1 MLQTQFLLTNA
12 HFTLNLLTALVCF
25 AVSWLYFDAWLGRH
39 DYKESTKSLGFLLLS
54 LSFAVH
60 ATQIE
65 QTILKNPLL
74 NSEVT
79 NILTA
84 AFIISAFLVLI
95 IGQFVDPLQPLPS
108 YRLSMEKNVHGFG
121 IKKSKDKSAAI
132 LLLGKIAPLVFVPFL
147 YPVLAI
153 FTGFLYLRRAT
164 LGLEYHLRTIGYSL
178 TILAI
183 SELLSLS
190 ALFRGSTNITL
201 ERIVGAFGPI
211 WMVEHVLQLIFTIY
225 LGRWVWAYLTK
236 RLETQLFIIFDTVIL
251 IVFLLTAIFFTSVSL
266 SNMRQDILANLETN
280 VALLAYTIDGKKA
293 ETLSDVEMLSQNPEL
308 ITALKDQDKKAL
320 TELTT
325 TTLITKSKDFLVVVD
340 ENGAILARGDDPEKI
355 GGSLSDDPL
364 IKKALTGSS
373 ITGLVTKDG
382 VMAPVVSVRAA
393 APVKVGEDIIGAVT
407 IGSVVDNAFVD
418 GLKNATGLDASV
430 YADNIRSATTFIAP
444 DAKSRWIGI
453 KEENKD
459 VSKTVL
465 NEGNIY
471 TGSLSILNI
480 PYLVAFAP
488 IKNIDENPI
497 GMLFVGKPEV
507 TTIQTASKLI
517 EQTFIVTVGLLML
530 SFFPSYFVSRYIISE
545 VK

>member
-251 IVFLLTAIFFTSVSL
+251 IVFLLTAIFFPSVSL

-293 ETLSDVEMLSQNPEL
+293 ETLSQNPEL

-325 TTLITKSKDFLVVVD
+325 TTLITKIKVFLFVVD

-355 GGSLSDDPL
+355 GGSLSD
-364 IKKALTGSS
+364 
-373 ITGLVTKDG
+373 
-382 VMAPVVSVRAA
+382 
-393 APVKVGEDIIGAVT
+393 
-407 IGSVVDNAFVD
+407 
-418 GLKNATGLDASV
+418 
-430 YADNIRSATTFIAP
+430 
-444 DAKSRWIGI
+444 
-453 KEENKD
+453 
-459 VSKTVL
+459 
-465 NEGNIY
+465 
-471 TGSLSILNI
+471 
-480 PYLVAFAP
+480 
-488 IKNIDENPI
+488 
-497 GMLFVGKPEV
+497 
-507 TTIQTASKLI
+507 
-517 EQTFIVTVGLLML
+517 
-530 SFFPSYFVSRYIISE
+530 
-545 VK
+545 

>member
-459 VSKTVL
+459 VRKTVL